1 MLELKGI
8 SKHIEDFSL
17 ENISFTFAKGD
28 YFVLLGESGAGKSV
42 ILELIAGMEKVDA
55 GFIYLNGKDITHQP
69 IQDRGIS
76 MVFQDFAIFPHLTVA
91 ENIAYSLKAKSYPKT
106 EIKSRVKDLADE
118 MEIANLLH
126 RKPKGLSGGELQRV
140 ALARAL
146 AAEPQLLLLD
156 EPLAAVD
163 IRLKDQ
169 LRILLRRLN
178 RKGITILH
186 VTHDFDEALSLA
198 NKIAVI
204 HEGKLINCGT
214 TDEIFDAPNHPFIA
228 RFIGIKNF
236 FPAILKSSVEND
248 NSKVILPS
256 GMCIEIETELTEGE
270 GFVVI
275 ASDEIIISTEKQT
288 SSASNCFEGAIK
300 DIVPTIRGI
309 DILVDCGEI
318 FHVTV
323 TRKSIEKLK
332 LTQGK
337 TIWISWKAL
346 SGRFI
351 ANKIG

>member
-1 MLELKGI
+1 MLDIKGM
-8 SKHIEDFSL
+8 SKQLGDFSL
-17 ENISFTFAKGD
+17 ENISFTVENGD

-42 ILELIAGMEKVDA
+42 ILELIAGMENVDA
-55 GFIYLNGKDITHQP
+55 GSISLKGKDITHLA

-91 ENIAYSLKAKSYPKT
+91 DNIAYSLKAKSYSKA
-106 EIKSRVKDLADE
+106 EIKKRVVQLADE
-118 MEIANLLH
+118 MEISSLLD

-169 LRILLRRLN
+169 LRSLLRRLN

-198 NKIAVI
+198 NRIAVI
-204 HEGKLINCGT
+204 HQGKLISCGT
-214 TDEIFDAPNHPFIA
+214 ADEIFHAPNHPFIA
-228 RFIGIKNF
+228 RFVGIKNF
-236 FPAILKSSVEND
+236 FPAVLKAPTEND
-248 NSKVILPS
+248 NRIAILAS
-256 GMCIEIETELTEGE
+256 EMNIEITSDSDEGE

-275 ASDEIIISTEKQT
+275 PSDEIILSAEKLT
-288 SSASNCFEGAIK
+288 SSASNCFKGMIK
-300 DIVPTIRGI
+300 DIIPTVRGI
-309 DILVDCGEI
+309 DIVIDCGEI

-323 TRKSIEKLK
+323 TRKSVEKLH
-332 LTQGK
+332 LEQGK
-337 TIWISWKAL
+337 AFWISWKAL
-346 SGRFI
+346 SGKFI
-351 ANKIG
+351 AI